1 MIMCHIWVSSQCF
14 LKERVKMIYLP
25 CQIGDCEIHADHA
38 PMMQVLR
45 PGLVKLTTEE
55 KIMYSFVS
63 GGLFVMYG
71 KSASLFTSR
80 AVALPDEEEET
91 LSHALRHFP
100 YKTLG
105 SIDFSH

>member
-1 MIMCHIWVSSQCF
+1 M
-14 LKERVKMIYLP
+14 
-25 CQIGDCEIHADHA
+25 GDCEILEDHA
-38 PMMQVLR
+38 PVVQALR

-55 KIMYSFVS
+55 KRIYTFIS
-63 GGLFVMYG
+63 GGMFVMYG

-80 AVALPDEEEET
+80 AVALPDEKEET

-105 SIDFSH
+105 SIDFSE